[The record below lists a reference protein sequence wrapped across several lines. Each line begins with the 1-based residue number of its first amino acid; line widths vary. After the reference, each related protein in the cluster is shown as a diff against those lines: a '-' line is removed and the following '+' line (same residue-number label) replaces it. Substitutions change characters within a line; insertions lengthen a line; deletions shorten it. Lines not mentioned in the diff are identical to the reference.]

1 MGAGAGIYGWQ
12 RRDSHRMWR
21 NRRQFIQY
29 RFDALG
35 DGGCIFWGVRDLAGG
50 AMHQFALKFF
60 TVGGLTIFRFGHG
73 LLSVVPPSGRCGL
86 MGLQSLDRI
95 QDMNKNWHKLQQ
107 EALARRSEAWM
118 APHLAALEC
127 YAARVDFYRAR
138 VEEVKTRLYGT
149 AEVST
154 DITGQP
160 QCCHSHH
167 Q

>member
-60 TVGGLTIFRFGHG
+60 TVGWLTIFSCAHG
-73 LLSVVPPSGRCGL
+73 LLSVL
-86 MGLQSLDRI
+86 
-95 QDMNKNWHKLQQ
+95 
-107 EALARRSEAWM
+107 
-118 APHLAALEC
+118 
-127 YAARVDFYRAR
+127 
-138 VEEVKTRLYGT
+138 TR
-149 AEVST
+149 
-154 DITGQP
+154 QP
-160 QCCHSHH
+160 AGAVA
-167 Q
+167 